1 MPIECSQSIVSKNQ
15 DDFYAID
22 FEVMGRAFDI
32 HNRMG
37 RFLNESIY
45 NNSLTNACIEAGLQA
60 ANEVAIKVSYKD
72 FCKMYYL
79 DILVENGIIY
89 ELKTCRKLDSN
100 HKQQLLNYLM
110 LTNTKHGKLINFR
123 PGNAEYE
130 FVSTNLT
137 NKSRYNYQF
146 DTSEWDSQNKE
157 YNFFENIL
165 KELFAD
171 WGGFLDLNLYKE
183 GIVHFL
189 GGNDVVIVPINIIDN
204 GKIVGQQKM
213 PLLNKTTAF
222 HFSAVAENLCL
233 YKDHIKRILKHSNIK
248 TVLMVN
254 INKEKIT
261 LTTIK

>member
-15 DDFYAID
+15 DDFYTID

-60 ANEVAIKVSYKD
+60 ANEVALKVSYKD
-72 FCKMYYL
+72 FCKKYYL
-79 DILVENGIIY
+79 DILIENGIIY

-100 HKQQLLNYLM
+100 HKQQ
-110 LTNTKHGKLINFR
+110 
-123 PGNAEYE
+123 
-130 FVSTNLT
+130 
-137 NKSRYNYQF
+137 F
-146 DTSEWDSQNKE
+146 DTSEWDCQNKD

-189 GGNDVVIVPINIIDN
+189 GGNDVVIAPINIIDN
-204 GKIVGQQKM
+204 EKIVGQQKM

-222 HFSAVAENLCL
+222 HFSAVTENLCL

-254 INKEKIT
+254 INKGKIT
-261 LTTIK
+261 LATIK